1 MAIVVGKDPKYVR
14 RVTCTHCASI
24 VEYTQ
29 SETRQVRRNWDYL
42 GDSDL
47 VRVLNC
53 AGCGKEIQVHFIDR
67 GMG

>member
-1 MAIVVGKDPKYVR
+1 MATVVGKDPRFVR
-14 RVTCTHCASI
+14 RVTCTNCACI

-47 VRVLNC
+47 VHVLNC
-53 AGCGKEIQVHFIDR
+53 AGCGKEIQVQSY
-67 GMG
+67 